1 MRRRKQNN
9 RAMLDKHRQE
19 LTDINE
25 KLVVL
30 EARREELQKLI
41 TEEENLEIIAA
52 CRENRINVDDLP
64 RILEGFLN
72 GREVPSFMNQ
82 INENEEDATNEA

>member
-25 KLVVL
+25 SGRFPFPVSVAYGIVRSSEHEPIALCDAIK
-30 EARREELQKLI
+30 EADRRMSG
-41 TEEENLEIIAA
+41 N
-52 CRENRINVDDLP
+52 DW
-64 RILEGFLN
+64 N
-72 GREVPSFMNQ
+72 G
-82 INENEEDATNEA
+82 AGL

>member
-82 INENEEDATNEA
+82 TNENEEDATNEA

>member
-30 EARREELQKLI
+30 EARREELKKLI

-82 INENEEDATNEA
+82 TNENEEDATNEA